1 MRIYGSVALVTGGAG
16 GLGEGAARK
25 LIEHGAKV
33 ALLDLEGSDGA
44 GVAARLAEGTVFIPV
59 DVTDTESVAHAVGEV
74 AATFGRL
81 DVCVNAAG
89 IIAAHR
95 VVGRDGTLFPLDT
108 FKAVIDVNLIGLFDV
123 NRRAAE
129 AMSANEPDDDGERG
143 VIVNVAS
150 IAAFEGQ
157 IGQAA
162 YSASKGGIV
171 ALTLPLARDLASL
184 GIRVMAIAPGIMDTP
199 MLSAAS
205 QDLRDS
211 LAKVHV
217 FPKRLGTPGDLGSLV
232 VAIVENPLLNGE
244 VIRLDAAARLGPR

>member
-1 MRIYGSVALVTGGAG
+1 MRTEGSVALITGGAG
-16 GLGEGAARK
+16 GLGAGAARQ
-25 LIEHGAKV
+25 LIGHGARV
-33 ALLDLEGSDGA
+33 ALLDLAQSNGSEVAAGLGA
-44 GVAARLAEGTVFIPV
+44 GTIFVPV
-59 DVTDTESVAHAVGEV
+59 DVTDTESVASAVQKVVES
-74 AATFGRL
+74 FGRV

-89 IIAAHR
+89 IIAGYR
-95 VVGRDGTLFPLDT
+95 VVGRDGRLFPIDK
-108 FKAVIDVNLIGLFDV
+108 FKAVIDVNLVGLFDV
-123 NRRAAE
+123 SRRVAE
-129 AMSANEPDDDGERG
+129 AMSANEPNSDGERG

-171 ALTLPLARDLASL
+171 SLTLPLARDLASL
-184 GIRVMAIAPGIMDTP
+184 GIRVMAIAPGIMETP
-199 MLSAAS
+199 MLGAVS
-205 QDLRDS
+205 DEVRES

-217 FPKRLGTPGDLGSLV
+217 FPKRLGTPEELGSLV

>member
-1 MRIYGSVALVTGGAG
+1 MRIQGAIALVTGGAG

-33 ALLDLEGSDGA
+33 ALLDLDRSNGPE
-44 GVAARLAEGTVFIPV
+44 VAARLGAGTVFVPV
-59 DVTDTESVAHAVGEV
+59 DVTDTESVAHAVDEV
-74 AATFGRL
+74 VETFGRL

-89 IIAAHR
+89 ILAAHR
-95 VVGRDGTLFPLDT
+95 VVGRDGRLFPIDA
-108 FKAVIDVNLIGLFDV
+108 FKAVIDVNLVGLFDMS
-123 NRRAAE
+123 RRAAQ
-129 AMSANEPDDDGERG
+129 AMSTNEPNDDGERG

-171 ALTLPLARDLASL
+171 SLTLPLARDLGSL

-199 MLSAAS
+199 MLGAVS
-205 QDLRDS
+205 DEVRES

-217 FPKRLGTPGDLGSLV
+217 FPKRLGTPDDLGSLV

>member
-1 MRIYGSVALVTGGAG
+1 MHIDGSVALVAGGAG
-16 GLGEGAARK
+16 GLGAGAARK
-25 LIEHGAKV
+25 LIEHGGRV
-33 ALLDLEGSDGA
+33 ALLDLEGSNGTE
-44 GVAARLAEGTVFIPV
+44 VAARLGEGAAFVPV

-74 AATFGRL
+74 AAMFGHL
-81 DVCVNAAG
+81 DICVNAAG
-89 IIAAHR
+89 ILAGYR
-95 VVGRDGTLFPLDT
+95 VVGRDGTLFPIDK
-108 FKAVIDVNLIGLFDV
+108 FKAVIDINLVGLFDV
-123 NRRAAE
+123 SRRAAE
-129 AMSANEPDDDGERG
+129 AMSANEPNDDGERG

-171 ALTLPLARDLASL
+171 ALTLPMARDLASL

-199 MLSAAS
+199 MLGAVG
-205 QDLRDS
+205 QDVRDS